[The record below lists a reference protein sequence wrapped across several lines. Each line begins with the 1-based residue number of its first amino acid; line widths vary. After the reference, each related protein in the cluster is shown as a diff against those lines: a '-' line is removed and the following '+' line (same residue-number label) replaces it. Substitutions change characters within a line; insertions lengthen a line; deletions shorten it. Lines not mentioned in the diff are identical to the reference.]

1 VILDSTIYHLPNPI
15 IFQEPSFYL
24 PLQPFLKCF
33 SGYFPATLEFNRG
46 ELNYY
51 PKEYNIF
58 HIQTSSLE
66 NKRIYNILTSEKL
79 YFTGEILTPYQ
90 LLLIMPKGKA
100 DENLWSQKKLPPGLD
115 SLVFQKTVEGL
126 RMELY
131 FESNVI
137 LDSVYTVDNPVGIRI
152 ETTIIIP
159 QTEEINLNLT
169 QAKDKWRFDTIVIDP
184 GHGGKDPGAIGLYG
198 LKEKE
203 VVLDIALRLEKLFKA
218 KTKIKTI
225 LTRRSDTFIPLNERG
240 KIANQAEGK
249 LFVSLHCNAAKDRK
263 IQGFQIFFLKPAR
276 NKEALEVAML
286 ENAAIK
292 YEENQL
298 QYQELTDENYILLA
312 MTQSN
317 YVKESETLC
326 ARIQDKFAQKTK
338 LKNLGVDQAGFYVL
352 YGANMPAVLVE
363 SAFISNRYEEKLLRS
378 KSFRQTL
385 AQAIFESLVK
395 FCQEKEKEI

>member
-1 VILDSTIYHLPNPI
+1 
-15 IFQEPSFYL
+15 
-24 PLQPFLKCF
+24 
-33 SGYFPATLEFNRG
+33 
-46 ELNYY
+46 
-51 PKEYNIF
+51 
-58 HIQTSSLE
+58 
-66 NKRIYNILTSEKL
+66 
-79 YFTGEILTPYQ
+79 
-90 LLLIMPKGKA
+90 
-100 DENLWSQKKLPPGLD
+100 
-115 SLVFQKTVEGL
+115 
-126 RMELY
+126 MELY

-249 LFVSLHCNAAKDRK
+249 LFVSLHCNAAKDRN